1 MKAPRTLLGEVVLL
15 AALVFAVSLVANALH
30 PKGLDLGRDYF
41 PAPQAEEDPETG
53 QSTGLQHDFEIIS
66 FDDVK
71 AWQPYA
77 RDEDGGVLI
86 LDARSEKDY
95 KVGHIPGARLCHHY
109 HQDLYVPDLLPLM
122 NNADIVIIYCAGGDC
137 EDSIQLATDLV
148 FTHGVAK
155 ELVSIYEGGWEEWF
169 EAGLETQT
177 GEQP

>member
-1 MKAPRTLLGEVVLL
+1 MKPPRTLLGEAVLL
-15 AALVFAVSLVANALH
+15 AAITLAVALVANALH

-41 PAPQAEEDPETG
+41 PAPEIDVEGNGEVKQ
-53 QSTGLQHDFEIIS
+53 GLQHDFNLIS

-77 RDEDGGVLI
+77 KDEDGGVVI

-95 KVGHIPGARLCHHY
+95 EVGHIPGARLCHHY
-109 HQDLYVPDLLPLM
+109 HQDLYVPELLSLM
-122 NNADIVIIYCAGGDC
+122 NAADMVIIYCAGGEC

-148 FTHGVAK
+148 FTHGVHK
-155 ELVSIYEGGWEEWF
+155 ELISIYEGGWEQWT
-169 EAGLETQT
+169 EAGLDVQE